1 MFYQH
6 FLGIQPDKVI
16 WLEMSHRHISSDVA
30 EINDKLIMS
39 EGSTLNRRYWCMS
52 FNHVVFWTDEMTAKH
67 QDSVKGAT
75 RGRLFYD
82 PKSDT
87 N

>member
-1 MFYQH
+1 MDAI
-6 FLGIQPDKVI
+6 G
-16 WLEMSHRHISSDVA
+16 
-30 EINDKLIMS
+30 
-39 EGSTLNRRYWCMS
+39 CMS
-52 FNHVVFWTDEMTAKH
+52 INHVVFWTGERTAKH
-67 QDSVKGAT
+67 QDSGEGAI